1 MKMIKYTLAV
11 SVNRGTEE
19 EPVWE
24 QYLFPVEM
32 DWNPVNETIAAREA
46 YLGEYT
52 VEEVG
57 EVREE
62 V

>member
-19 EPVWE
+19 EPVWV